1 MDCYNISLNSFLV
14 YFIGKNAIIFLT
26 KHCQLLQYFFSW
38 VFFLPKLS
46 LLVFFNIKLVEN
58 LALYFFFCFLL
69 TEKLNH
75 VAKALYLSSQNTVD
89 CYKSFCSVSK
99 FLITN
104 TTFFFSSWNICSII
118 PLISITYLA
127 LVHNYNTIKYICFIS
142 PRQRVGKSSRYI

>member
-14 YFIGKNAIIFLT
+14 YFIKKNAIVFLT

-58 LALYFFFCFLL
+58 LALYFFCFLL

-89 CYKSFCSVSK
+89 CYKLFCSVSK

-104 TTFFFSSWNICSII
+104 TTFFPSWNICSII

-127 LVHNYNTIKYICFIS
+127 LVHNYNTIKCIYFIS
-142 PRQRVGKSSRYI
+142 PRQRAGKSSHI